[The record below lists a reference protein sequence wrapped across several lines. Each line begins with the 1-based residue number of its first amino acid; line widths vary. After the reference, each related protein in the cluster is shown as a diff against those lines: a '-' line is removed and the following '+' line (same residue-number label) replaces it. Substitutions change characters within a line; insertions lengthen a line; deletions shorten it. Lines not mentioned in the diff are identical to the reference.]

1 MNEYPYAYFV
11 QEHLFIAP
19 MVVSNIMGINI
30 LYNHGK
36 AMKSN
41 LFWDNW
47 NNTLVHV
54 NNSLE

>member
-1 MNEYPYAYFV
+1 MTNMQHLHFRTPIKGMNEYPYAYFV

-41 LFWDNW
+41 LF
-47 NNTLVHV
+47 
-54 NNSLE
+54 